1 MWVIN
6 EKYYECEGDP
16 LSVFEVGYYVPGGAI
31 TPRWVAIKDCSSL
44 DEAMDLAHY
53 LNGGNK

>member
-6 EKYYECEGDP
+6 KQPQGDGFY
-16 LSVFEVGYYVPGGAI
+16 SWTVGYYVPGGAI
-31 TPRWVAIKDCSSL
+31 SPRWVAIKDCSSL